1 VQQHDERRNTVNTTY
16 EPLNAAL
23 ILNPG
28 SGAADDRP
36 GFAQFVQR
44 LLTEVNIATTLY
56 EVKGSEEIGDAMQHA
71 RQGVDLV
78 IACGGDGTLESVAN
92 ELIGSEMPFGIL
104 PAGTRNNLA
113 ASLQIPTDLPK
124 AAALLR
130 SGVRRAVD
138 VVHARC
144 GGQERWFVEMFAAGL
159 LSDLFEGAESAQKG
173 NLRALGDMAAKFVGA
188 ASSQLQIVLQQSDGQ
203 TETVQTRAHGVLAMN
218 TPYAGAN
225 FLVAD
230 DIRYDDGY
238 LDVFVY
244 EDRGKLGLLA
254 HGVAA
259 LADVAGAAEPQLPV
273 RRLRTQE
280 MTLHADPPLPILV
293 DGVNLG
299 EGPVTLRV
307 AHLGLQVITGG

>member
-1 VQQHDERRNTVNTTY
+1 VNTTY

-28 SGAADDRP
+28 SGAVGDRP
-36 GFAQFVQR
+36 GFAQYVQR

-56 EVKGSEEIGDAMQHA
+56 EVTGSDEIGDAMQRA
-71 RQGVDLV
+71 QEGLDMV

-92 ELIGSEMPFGIL
+92 ELIGSGMPFGIL

-113 ASLQIPTDLPK
+113 ASLQIPADLPK

-144 GGQERWFVEMFAAGL
+144 GDQERWFLEMFAAGL
-159 LSDLFEGAESAQKG
+159 LSHLFEGAESAQKG
-173 NLRALGDMAAKFVGA
+173 NLGALGAMAAQFVGA
-188 ASSQLQIVLQQSDGQ
+188 ASSQLQIVLQHSDGQ
-203 TETVQTRAHGVLAMN
+203 TDTVQTRAHGVLAMN

-225 FLVAD
+225 YLVAD
-230 DIRYDDGY
+230 DIRYDDGH

-244 EDRGKLGLLA
+244 EDQSKLALLA

-259 LADVAGAAEPQLPV
+259 VAAVAGAAEPQLPI
-273 RRLRTQE
+273 RRLRAQE
-280 MTLHADPPLPILV
+280 MTLEADPPLPILV

-307 AHLGLQVITGG
+307 QHLGLQVITGG